1 MEFIEVKLPPG
12 ADRSYEVVIGV
23 DVPQG
28 AADQLVENFSAPRW
42 AIISDTNVAPLYA
55 EPLAEALRA
64 AGAHAECV
72 TFAAGEAAKTRP
84 TAARL
89 QDEMIELGLGRDC
102 WVAAVGGGV
111 VGDMAGFVAA
121 TLYRGLP
128 YVQVPT
134 TLLAMV
140 DSSVGGKTG
149 VDTSAGKNLV
159 GAFLQPR
166 RVLIDVGV
174 LESLPQPEVAAGMA
188 EVIKYGVILDADLF
202 AALEADLLDEALA
215 GSPVALQRVVARS
228 CNLKAGVVVADE
240 TEADYRQ
247 ILNFGHT
254 VGHAIETVHG
264 FGMRHGEAVAI
275 GMVIEARLAARK
287 LGAPDDLAQRIA
299 TLCQRAG
306 LPTEIPEG
314 TEFAAL
320 VNAISHDKK
329 ARSGVVHYALPAQ
342 LGAMACGED
351 GYGIAVDEAELEA
364 AIRG

>member
-1 MEFIEVKLPPG
+1 MQFVEVKLPAG
-12 ADRSYEVVIGV
+12 ADRSYEVVVGI

-28 AADQLVENFSAPRW
+28 AAADLVENFSAPRW
-42 AIISDTNVAPLYA
+42 AVISDTNVAPLYA
-55 EPLAEALRA
+55 EPFAAALRA
-64 AGAHAECV
+64 AGVDAECIL
-72 TFAAGEAAKTRP
+72 FAAGEAAKTRE

-89 QDEMIELGLGRDC
+89 QDEMIERGLGRDV

-149 VDTSAGKNLV
+149 VDTPAGKNLV

-215 GSPVALQRVVARS
+215 GAPAALLRLVARS
-228 CNLKAGVVVADE
+228 CDLKASVVAADE

-264 FGMRHGEAVAI
+264 FGLRHGEAVAI

-287 LGAPDDLAQRIA
+287 LGAPDDLAPRIA
-299 TLCQRAG
+299 SLCARAG

-314 TEFAAL
+314 TEFSEL
-320 VNAISHDKK
+320 VKVMSHDKK
-329 ARSGVVHYALPAQ
+329 ARSGVVRYALPAQ
-342 LGAMACGED
+342 LGAMARGDD
-351 GYGIAVDEAELEA
+351 GYGIAVDEAELES